1 MVNFVISSFVES
13 YYIYNY
19 QVSILYIKMNNPNIP
34 VGGENIP
41 IPNTDDNLNPNPIT
55 NTDIN
60 TNSNPISNP
69 IANPIA
75 NPDIN
80 NNELGN
86 NNAPTFDAQFL
97 DSIFQDDKQNNQD
110 LPLPVFNQPTQ
121 KSFNYVNDCS
131 VNISVAQSGF
141 TTVLIYI
148 KNTPFFGIGTI
159 FSQTSTE
166 FENAEIHY
174 NSKIDFL
181 LDEDIDPN
189 GTTPFDLDKERRN
202 HKISIYKI
210 DETNEY
216 RIDFVKMAK
225 TGIKEI
231 DDLDP
236 WKDFDD
242 RYDGGN
248 KTQIEL
254 VKDFTDVLKRSKD
267 EPDMVLVGKA
277 SDKYPELKPCV
288 GIVMF
293 KRAQ

>member
-1 MVNFVISSFVES
+1 MDNT
-13 YYIYNY
+13 
-19 QVSILYIKMNNPNIP
+19 NNIERTSQDNTSQNIPNIVP
-34 VGGENIP
+34 P
-41 IPNTDDNLNPNPIT
+41 QAQPSAPAA
-55 NTDIN
+55 
-60 TNSNPISNP
+60 SNPVNP
-69 IANPIA
+69 TTNNANPTG
-75 NPDIN
+75 
-80 NNELGN
+80 ELGTN
-86 NNAPTFDAQFL
+86 GNAPTFDAHFL
-97 DSIFQDDKQNNQD
+97 DSIFQSNEETNQRNQQA
-110 LPLPVFNQPTQ
+110 LPVYNQPTQ
-121 KSFNYVNDCS
+121 KTFNYVNDCS

-189 GTTPFDLDKERRN
+189 GTTPLDLDKERRN

-242 RYDGGN
+242 RDDGGN

-277 SDKYPELKPCV
+277 CEKYPELKPCV
-288 GIVMF
+288 GVVMF